1 MKTKFCYLFFIAF
14 LVIFLGC
21 ITSIDA
27 EAQCAMC
34 RSSVE
39 SNITNANSKVG
50 LGLNKGIL
58 YLLSLPYL
66 LIASLAYLWYRNSD
80 WQKPKRFEFQWK
92 KS

>member
-1 MKTKFCYLFFIAF
+1 MKTNYIFYIIFTLLFLF
-14 LVIFLGC
+14 C
-21 ITSIDA
+21 ITDV

-39 SNITNANSKVG
+39 SNITNQSSKIG

-66 LIASLAYLWYRNSD
+66 LIASLGYLWYRNSSV
-80 WQKPKRFEFQWK
+80 QKPKKFDFQWK
-92 KS
+92 K